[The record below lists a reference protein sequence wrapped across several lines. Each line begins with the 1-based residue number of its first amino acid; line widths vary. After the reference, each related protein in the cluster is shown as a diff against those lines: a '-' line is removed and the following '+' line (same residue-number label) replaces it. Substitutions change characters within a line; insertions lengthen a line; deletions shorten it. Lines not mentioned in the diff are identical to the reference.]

1 MFDDHS
7 LFSFVCLC
15 SRLKD
20 VTKLSCL
27 VKFAVTGGA
36 GFVGSYL
43 VKRLI
48 KENHDVVVIDSLYRG
63 KLENLKEVSDKIQ
76 FQKIDIRAFDSMRNI
91 IKNTDGVFH
100 EAALTDVQ
108 ESFTKQDE
116 YIDVNVKGTENI
128 FKIAKEFGVK
138 VVYASS
144 SSVYGNPEKT
154 PITED
159 SKRAPINPYGNT
171 KLEDEILAD
180 KYAKDGVSIIGLRYF
195 NIYGIGQ
202 TGSYA
207 GVITKFIN
215 NLRERKQPV
224 IFGNGEQKR
233 DFIFVEDIAR
243 ANVAAMKNNV
253 KSGFFNVGT
262 GVTASIKQ
270 LAEQMITLSGLR
282 LEPKYE
288 KPLAGDV
295 STSQADTSLTKKLLN
310 WEYQTKLNDGLK
322 IFFPL

>member
-1 MFDDHS
+1 M
-7 LFSFVCLC
+7 
-15 SRLKD
+15 
-20 VTKLSCL
+20 
-27 VKFAVTGGA
+27 KFAVTGGA

-43 VKRLI
+43 VKKLI
-48 KENHDVVVIDSLYRG
+48 NEDHDVIVIDNLYRG
-63 KLENLKEVSDKIQ
+63 NLKNLKEVSDKIQ
-76 FQKIDIRAFDSMRNI
+76 FQKVDIRDFDSMKNI

-116 YIDVNVKGTENI
+116 YTDVNVKGTENV
-128 FKIAKEFGVK
+128 FRIAKEFGTK

-171 KLEDEILAD
+171 KLEDEYLAE
-180 KYAKDGVSIIGLRYF
+180 KYTKDGVSIIGLRYF

-215 NLRERKQPV
+215 NIKEKKPPI

-233 DFIFVEDIAR
+233 DFIFVEDIAK
-243 ANVAAMKNNV
+243 ANAAAMKSSV

-262 GVTASIKQ
+262 GMTASIKQ
-270 LAEQMITLSGLR
+270 LAEQMIVLSGMK

-288 KPLAGDV
+288 KPLAGD
-295 STSQADTSLTKKLLN
+295 
-310 WEYQTKLNDGLK
+310 
-322 IFFPL
+322 IF

>member
-1 MFDDHS
+1 MTNS
-7 LFSFVCLC
+7 
-15 SRLKD
+15 SR
-20 VTKLSCL
+20 L

-48 KENHDVVVIDSLYRG
+48 KEEHDVVVIDSLYRG
-63 KLENLKEVSDKIQ
+63 KLENLKKVSDKIQ
-76 FQKIDIRAFDSMRNI
+76 FQKIDIRDFDVMRTI

-116 YIDVNVKGTENI
+116 YVDVNIKGTENV
-128 FKIAKEFGVK
+128 FKIAKEFGIK

-144 SSVYGNPEKT
+144 SSIYGNPEKT

-171 KLEDEILAD
+171 KLEDEFLAER
-180 KYAKDGVSIIGLRYF
+180 YANDGVSIIGLRYF
-195 NIYGIGQ
+195 NIYGKGQ
-202 TGSYA
+202 TRAYA

-215 NLRERKQPV
+215 NLREKKQPI

-233 DFIFVEDIAR
+233 DFIFVEDIAK
-243 ANVAAMKNNV
+243 ANIAAMKSNA

-262 GVTASIKQ
+262 GKTTSIRQ
-270 LAEQMITLSGLR
+270 LAEQMITLSGLE

-288 KPLAGDV
+288 KPLTGDV
-295 STSQADTSLTKKLLN
+295 FTSQADTTLTKKLLN
-310 WEYQTKLNDGLK
+310 WEYQTDLNNGLK

>member
-1 MFDDHS
+1 MTN
-7 LFSFVCLC
+7 L
-15 SRLKD
+15 SRH
-20 VTKLSCL
+20 

-48 KENHDVVVIDSLYRG
+48 NEDHDVIVIDNLYRG
-63 KLENLKEVSDKIQ
+63 NLKNLKEVSDKIQ
-76 FQKIDIRAFDSMRNI
+76 FQKVDIRDLDSMKNI

-116 YIDVNVKGTENI
+116 YTDVNVKGTENV
-128 FKIAKEFGVK
+128 FRIAKEFGTK

-171 KLEDEILAD
+171 KLEDEYLAE
-180 KYAKDGVSIIGLRYF
+180 KYVEDGVSIIGLRYF

-215 NLRERKQPV
+215 NLKEKKPPI

-233 DFIFVEDIAR
+233 DFIFVEDIAK
-243 ANVAAMKNNV
+243 ANAAAMKSSV

-262 GVTASIKQ
+262 GMTASIKQ
-270 LAEQMITLSGLR
+270 LAEQMIVLSGMK

-288 KPLAGDV
+288 KPLAGDIF
-295 STSQADTSLTKKLLN
+295 TSQADTSLTKKLLK

-322 IFFPL
+322 IFFS

>member
-1 MFDDHS
+1 MTNS
-7 LFSFVCLC
+7 
-15 SRLKD
+15 SR
-20 VTKLSCL
+20 L

-48 KENHDVVVIDSLYRG
+48 KEDHDVVVIDSLYRG

-76 FQKIDIRAFDSMRNI
+76 FQKIDIRDFDVIRTI

-116 YIDVNVKGTENI
+116 YVDVNIKGTENV
-128 FKIAKEFGVK
+128 FKIAKEFGIK

-144 SSVYGNPEKT
+144 SSIYGNPEKT
-154 PITED
+154 SITED

-171 KLEDEILAD
+171 KLEDEFLAER
-180 KYAKDGVSIIGLRYF
+180 YANDGVSIIGLRYF
-195 NIYGIGQ
+195 NIYGKGQ
-202 TGSYA
+202 NSSYA

-215 NLRERKQPV
+215 NLREKKQPI

-233 DFIFVEDIAR
+233 DFIFVEDIAK
-243 ANVAAMKNNV
+243 ANIAAMKSNV

-262 GVTASIKQ
+262 GITTSIKQ
-270 LAEQMITLSGLR
+270 LAEQMIVLSGLK

-288 KPLAGDV
+288 KPLTGDV
-295 STSQADTSLTKKLLN
+295 STSQADTSLTKKLIN
-310 WEYQTKLNDGLK
+310 WEYQTKLSDGLK

>member
-1 MFDDHS
+1 MTN
-7 LFSFVCLC
+7 L
-15 SRLKD
+15 SRF
-20 VTKLSCL
+20 

-43 VKRLI
+43 VKRLV
-48 KENHDVVVIDSLYRG
+48 KENHNVIVIDNLYRG
-63 KLENLKEVSDKIQ
+63 KLENLRDVSDKIQ
-76 FQKIDIRAFDSMRNI
+76 FQKIDIRDFDSTRNI
-91 IKNTDGVFH
+91 IKNTEGVFH

-116 YIDVNVKGTENI
+116 YTDVNVRGTENV
-128 FKIAKEFGVK
+128 FKIAKEFGIK
-138 VVYASS
+138 IVYASS

-159 SKRAPINPYGNT
+159 SKRSPINPYGNT
-171 KLEDEILAD
+171 KLEDEFLAE

-195 NIYGIGQ
+195 NVYGKGQ

-215 NLRERKQPV
+215 NLREGKQPI

-233 DFIFVEDIAR
+233 DFIFVEDIAK
-243 ANVAAMKNNV
+243 ANIAAMRSNV
-253 KSGFFNVGT
+253 KNGFFNIGT
-262 GVTASIKQ
+262 GITTSIKQ
-270 LAEQMITLSGLR
+270 LAEQMITLSGLG

-295 STSQADTSLTKKLLN
+295 FTSQADTTLTSRLLN

>member
-1 MFDDHS
+1 MIN
-7 LFSFVCLC
+7 L
-15 SRLKD
+15 SRH
-20 VTKLSCL
+20 

-48 KENHDVVVIDSLYRG
+48 NEDHDVIVMDNLYRG
-63 KLENLKEVSDKIQ
+63 NLKNLKEVSDKIQ
-76 FQKIDIRAFDSMRNI
+76 FQKVDIRDLDSMKNI

-116 YIDVNVKGTENI
+116 YTDVNVKGTENV
-128 FKIAKEFGVK
+128 FRIAKEFGTK

-154 PITED
+154 PITKD

-171 KLEDEILAD
+171 KLEDEYLAE
-180 KYAKDGVSIIGLRYF
+180 KYVEDGVSIIGLRYF

-215 NLRERKQPV
+215 NLKEKKQPI
-224 IFGNGEQKR
+224 IFGNGKQKR
-233 DFIFVEDIAR
+233 DFIFVEDVAK
-243 ANVAAMKNNV
+243 ANVAAMKSSV

-262 GVTASIKQ
+262 GMTTSIKQ
-270 LAEQMITLSGLR
+270 LAEQMIVLSGLK

-295 STSQADTSLTKKLLN
+295 FTSQADTSLTKKLLN
-310 WEYQTKLNDGLK
+310 WEYQTKLSDGLK

>member
-1 MFDDHS
+1 MTN
-7 LFSFVCLC
+7 L
-15 SRLKD
+15 SRH
-20 VTKLSCL
+20 

-48 KENHDVVVIDSLYRG
+48 NEDHDVIVIDNLYRG
-63 KLENLKEVSDKIQ
+63 NLKNLKEVSDKIQ
-76 FQKIDIRAFDSMRNI
+76 FQKVDIRDLDSMKNI

-116 YIDVNVKGTENI
+116 YTDVNVKGTENV
-128 FKIAKEFGVK
+128 FRIAKEFGTK

-171 KLEDEILAD
+171 KLEDEYLAE
-180 KYAKDGVSIIGLRYF
+180 KYVEDGVSIIGLRYF

-215 NLRERKQPV
+215 NLKEKKPPI

-233 DFIFVEDIAR
+233 DFIFVEDIAK
-243 ANVAAMKNNV
+243 ANAAAMKSSV

-262 GVTASIKQ
+262 GMTASIKQ
-270 LAEQMITLSGLR
+270 LAEQMIVLSGMK

-288 KPLAGDV
+288 KPLAGDIF
-295 STSQADTSLTKKLLN
+295 TSQADTSLTKKLLK
-310 WEYQTKLNDGLK
+310 WEYQTKLSDGLK

>member
-1 MFDDHS
+1 VVN
-7 LFSFVCLC
+7 L
-15 SRLKD
+15 SR
-20 VTKLSCL
+20 L

-48 KENHDVVVIDSLYRG
+48 NEDHDVIVIDNLYRG
-63 KLENLKEVSDKIQ
+63 NLKNLKEVSDKIQ
-76 FQKIDIRAFDSMRNI
+76 FQKVDIRDFDSMKNI
-91 IKNTDGVFH
+91 IKNTDGIFH

-116 YIDVNVKGTENI
+116 YTDVNVKGTENV
-128 FKIAKEFGVK
+128 FRIAKEFRTK

-159 SKRAPINPYGNT
+159 SKRAPINPYGST
-171 KLEDEILAD
+171 KLEDEYLAE

-215 NLRERKQPV
+215 NLKEKKPPI

-233 DFIFVEDIAR
+233 DFIFVEDIAN
-243 ANVAAMKNNV
+243 ANAAAMKSSV

-262 GVTASIKQ
+262 GMTASIKQ
-270 LAEQMITLSGLR
+270 LAEQMIVLSGLK

-295 STSQADTSLTKKLLN
+295 FTSQADTSLTKKLLN

-322 IFFPL
+322 IFFS

>member
-1 MFDDHS
+1 M
-7 LFSFVCLC
+7 
-15 SRLKD
+15 
-20 VTKLSCL
+20 
-27 VKFAVTGGA
+27 
-36 GFVGSYL
+36 
-43 VKRLI
+43 
-48 KENHDVVVIDSLYRG
+48 
-63 KLENLKEVSDKIQ
+63 
-76 FQKIDIRAFDSMRNI
+76 
-91 IKNTDGVFH
+91 
-100 EAALTDVQ
+100 
-108 ESFTKQDE
+108 
-116 YIDVNVKGTENI
+116 
-128 FKIAKEFGVK
+128 
-138 VVYASS
+138 
-144 SSVYGNPEKT
+144 PEKT

-295 STSQADTSLTKKLLN
+295 STSQADTSLTKKLL
-310 WEYQTKLNDGLK
+310 LS
-322 IFFPL
+322 

>member
-1 MFDDHS
+1 MTN
-7 LFSFVCLC
+7 L
-15 SRLKD
+15 SRH
-20 VTKLSCL
+20 

-43 VKRLI
+43 VKKLI
-48 KENHDVVVIDSLYRG
+48 NEDHDVIVIDNLYRG
-63 KLENLKEVSDKIQ
+63 NLKNLKEVSDKIQ
-76 FQKIDIRAFDSMRNI
+76 FQKVDIRDFDSMKNI

-116 YIDVNVKGTENI
+116 YTDVNVKGTENV
-128 FKIAKEFGVK
+128 FRIAKEFGTK

-171 KLEDEILAD
+171 KLEDEYLAE
-180 KYAKDGVSIIGLRYF
+180 KYVEDGVSIIGLRYF

-215 NLRERKQPV
+215 NLKEKKPPI

-233 DFIFVEDIAR
+233 DFIFVEDIAK
-243 ANVAAMKNNV
+243 ANAAAMKSSV

-262 GVTASIKQ
+262 GMTTSIKQ
-270 LAEQMITLSGLR
+270 LAEQMIVLSGLK

-295 STSQADTSLTKKLLN
+295 FTSQADTSLTKKLLK
-310 WEYQTKLNDGLK
+310 WEYQTKLSDGLK

>member
-1 MFDDHS
+1 M
-7 LFSFVCLC
+7 
-15 SRLKD
+15 
-20 VTKLSCL
+20 
-27 VKFAVTGGA
+27 KFTVTGGA

-43 VKRLI
+43 VKRLV
-48 KENHDVVVIDSLYRG
+48 KENHSLIVIDNLYRG
-63 KLENLKEVSDKIQ
+63 KLENLREISDRVQ
-76 FQKIDIRAFDSMRNI
+76 FQKVDIRDFDSMRDI

-116 YIDVNVKGTENI
+116 YVDVNVRGTENI
-128 FKIAKEFGVK
+128 FKIAKEFGIK
-138 VVYASS
+138 VIYASS
-144 SSVYGNPEKT
+144 SSVYGNPEKA
-154 PITED
+154 PITEN

-171 KLEDEILAD
+171 KLEDEFLAE
-180 KYAKDGVSIIGLRYF
+180 KYAEDGVSIIGLRYF
-195 NIYGIGQ
+195 NIYGKGQ

-215 NLRERKQPV
+215 NLKEKKQPI

-233 DFIFVEDIAR
+233 DFIFVEDIAK
-243 ANVAAMKNNV
+243 ANIAAMKSRIR
-253 KSGFFNVGT
+253 SGFFNIGT
-262 GVTASIKQ
+262 GRTTSIKQ
-270 LAEQMITLSGLR
+270 LAEQMITLSGLE

-295 STSQADTSLTKKLLN
+295 FNSQADTTLTKKLLK
-310 WEYQTKLNDGLK
+310 WEYQTDLNNGLK

>member
-7 LFSFVCLC
+7 LFSFVYFC

-20 VTKLSCL
+20 MTKLSCL
-27 VKFAVTGGA
+27 VKFVVTGGA

-43 VKRLI
+43 VKKLI
-48 KENHDVVVIDSLYRG
+48 KENHDVIVIDSLYRG
-63 KLENLKEVSDKIQ
+63 KLENLKEVIDKIQ
-76 FQKIDIRAFDSMRNI
+76 FQKIDIRDFDSMRNI

-128 FKIAKEFGVK
+128 FKIAKEFGIK
-138 VVYASS
+138 VIYASS

-171 KLEDEILAD
+171 KLEDEFLAD

-224 IFGNGEQKR
+224 IFGNGEQRR
-233 DFIFVEDIAR
+233 DFIFVEDIAS

-295 STSQADTSLTKKLLN
+295 STSQADTFLTKKLLK

>member
-1 MFDDHS
+1 
-7 LFSFVCLC
+7 
-15 SRLKD
+15 
-20 VTKLSCL
+20 
-27 VKFAVTGGA
+27 VKFVVTGGA

-43 VKRLI
+43 VKRLV
-48 KENHDVVVIDSLYRG
+48 KENHNVTVLDSLYRG
-63 KLENLKEVSDKIQ
+63 KLENISQVSKDIE
-76 FQKIDIRAFDSMRNI
+76 FQKMDIRDFDSMRNI
-91 IKNTDGVFH
+91 IKNSDGVFH

-108 ESFTKQDE
+108 ESFTKQEE
-116 YIDVNVKGTENI
+116 YVDVNVRGTENV
-128 FKIAKEFGVK
+128 FKIAKEFGIK

-171 KLEDEILAD
+171 KLEDEFLAE
-180 KYAKDGVSIIGLRYF
+180 KYIRDGTSIIGLRYF

-215 NLRERKQPV
+215 NLKDKKQPI
-224 IFGNGEQKR
+224 IFGDGQQKR

-243 ANVAAMKNNV
+243 ANIAAMKSNIKN
-253 KSGFFNVGT
+253 GFFNVGT
-262 GVTASIKQ
+262 GITTSIKQ
-270 LAEQMITLSGLR
+270 LAEQMIALSGLK

-288 KPLAGDV
+288 KPLVGDV
-295 STSQADTSLTKKLLN
+295 FTSQADTSMTKKILS
-310 WEYQTKLNDGLK
+310 WEYQIKLNDGLK

>member
-1 MFDDHS
+1 M
-7 LFSFVCLC
+7 
-15 SRLKD
+15 
-20 VTKLSCL
+20 TKLSCL
-27 VKFAVTGGA
+27 VKFVVTGGA

-76 FQKIDIRAFDSMRNI
+76 FQKIDIRDFDSMRNI
-91 IKNTDGVFH
+91 IKNIDGVFH

-138 VVYASS
+138 VIYASS

-171 KLEDEILAD
+171 KLEDEFLAD

-224 IFGNGEQKR
+224 IFGNGEQRR

-243 ANVAAMKNNV
+243 ANIAAMKNNV

-262 GVTASIKQ
+262 GLTVSIKQ

>member
-1 MFDDHS
+1 MTN
-7 LFSFVCLC
+7 L
-15 SRLKD
+15 SRH
-20 VTKLSCL
+20 

-43 VKRLI
+43 VKKLI
-48 KENHDVVVIDSLYRG
+48 NEDHDVIVIDNLYRG
-63 KLENLKEVSDKIQ
+63 NLKNLKEVSDKIQ
-76 FQKIDIRAFDSMRNI
+76 FQKVDIRDFDSMKNI

-116 YIDVNVKGTENI
+116 YTDVNVKGTENV
-128 FKIAKEFGVK
+128 FRIAKEFGTK

-171 KLEDEILAD
+171 KLEDEYLAE
-180 KYAKDGVSIIGLRYF
+180 KYVEDGVSIIGLRYF

-215 NLRERKQPV
+215 NLKEKKPPI

-233 DFIFVEDIAR
+233 DFIFVEDIAK
-243 ANVAAMKNNV
+243 ANAAAMKSSV

-262 GVTASIKQ
+262 GMTASIKQ
-270 LAEQMITLSGLR
+270 LAEQMIVLSGMK

-288 KPLAGDV
+288 KPLAGDIF
-295 STSQADTSLTKKLLN
+295 TSQADTSLTKKLLK

-322 IFFPL
+322 IFFS

>member
-1 MFDDHS
+1 MK
-7 LFSFVCLC
+7 FV
-15 SRLKD
+15 
-20 VTKLSCL
+20 
-27 VKFAVTGGA
+27 VTGGA
-36 GFVGSYL
+36 GFVGNYL
-43 VKRLI
+43 VKMLI
-48 KENHDVVVIDSLYRG
+48 KENHDVVVIDNLYRG
-63 KLENLKEVSDKIQ
+63 KLKNLKEVSDKIQ
-76 FQKIDIRAFDSMRNI
+76 FEKIDIRDFDAIRTI

-116 YIDVNVKGTENI
+116 YVDVNIKGTENV
-128 FKIAKEFGVK
+128 FKIARTFGIK

-144 SSVYGNPEKT
+144 SSIYGNPEKT

-171 KLEDEILAD
+171 KLEDEFLAER
-180 KYAKDGVSIIGLRYF
+180 YANDNVSIIGLRYF
-195 NIYGIGQ
+195 NIYGKGQ
-202 TGSYA
+202 NSSYA

-215 NLRERKQPV
+215 NLRKKKQPI

-233 DFIFVEDIAR
+233 DFIFVEDIAK
-243 ANVAAMKNNV
+243 ANIAAMKSNV
-253 KSGFFNVGT
+253 KNGFFNVGT
-262 GVTASIKQ
+262 GITTSIKQ
-270 LAEQMITLSGLR
+270 LAEQMIVLSGLK

-288 KPLAGDV
+288 KPLTGDV

>member
-1 MFDDHS
+1 MTN
-7 LFSFVCLC
+7 L
-15 SRLKD
+15 SRH
-20 VTKLSCL
+20 

-43 VKRLI
+43 VKKLI
-48 KENHDVVVIDSLYRG
+48 NEDHDVIVIDNLYRG
-63 KLENLKEVSDKIQ
+63 NLKNLKEVSDKIQ
-76 FQKIDIRAFDSMRNI
+76 FQKIDIRDLDSMKNI

-116 YIDVNVKGTENI
+116 YTDVNVKGTENV
-128 FKIAKEFGVK
+128 FRIANEFGIK

-159 SKRAPINPYGNT
+159 SQRAPINPYGYT
-171 KLEDEILAD
+171 KLEDEYLAE
-180 KYAKDGVSIIGLRYF
+180 KYVEDGVSIIGLRYF

-215 NLRERKQPV
+215 NLKEKKPPI

-233 DFIFVEDIAR
+233 DFIFVEDIAK
-243 ANVAAMKNNV
+243 ANVAAMKSSV

-262 GVTASIKQ
+262 GMTTSIKQ
-270 LAEQMITLSGLR
+270 LAEQMIVLSGLK

-295 STSQADTSLTKKLLN
+295 FTSQADTSLTKKLLK
-310 WEYQTKLNDGLK
+310 WEYQTKLSDGLK

>member
-1 MFDDHS
+1 MTN
-7 LFSFVCLC
+7 L
-15 SRLKD
+15 SRH
-20 VTKLSCL
+20 

-43 VKRLI
+43 VKKLI
-48 KENHDVVVIDSLYRG
+48 NEDHDVIVIDNLYRG
-63 KLENLKEVSDKIQ
+63 NLKNLKEVSDKIQ
-76 FQKIDIRAFDSMRNI
+76 FQKVDIRDFDSMKNI

-116 YIDVNVKGTENI
+116 YTDVNVKGTENV
-128 FKIAKEFGVK
+128 FRIAKEFGTK

-171 KLEDEILAD
+171 KLEDEYLAE
-180 KYAKDGVSIIGLRYF
+180 KYVEDGVSIIGLRYF

-215 NLRERKQPV
+215 NLKEKKPPI

-233 DFIFVEDIAR
+233 DFIFVEDIAK
-243 ANVAAMKNNV
+243 ANAAAMKSSV

-262 GVTASIKQ
+262 GMTASIKQ
-270 LAEQMITLSGLR
+270 LAEQMIVLSGMK

-288 KPLAGDV
+288 KPLAGDIF
-295 STSQADTSLTKKLLN
+295 TSQADTSLTKKLLK
-310 WEYQTKLNDGLK
+310 WEYQTKLSDGLK

>member
-1 MFDDHS
+1 MTN
-7 LFSFVCLC
+7 L
-15 SRLKD
+15 SRH
-20 VTKLSCL
+20 

-48 KENHDVVVIDSLYRG
+48 NEDHDVIVIDNLYRG
-63 KLENLKEVSDKIQ
+63 NLKNLKEVSDKIQ
-76 FQKIDIRAFDSMRNI
+76 FQKVDIRDLDSMKNI

-116 YIDVNVKGTENI
+116 YTDVNVKGTENV
-128 FKIAKEFGVK
+128 FRIANEFGIK

-171 KLEDEILAD
+171 KLEDEYLAE
-180 KYAKDGVSIIGLRYF
+180 KYVEDGVSIIGLRYF

-215 NLRERKQPV
+215 NLKEKKQPI
-224 IFGNGEQKR
+224 IFGNGKQKR
-233 DFIFVEDIAR
+233 DFIFVEDVAK
-243 ANVAAMKNNV
+243 ANVAAMKSSV

-262 GVTASIKQ
+262 GMTTSIKQ
-270 LAEQMITLSGLR
+270 LAEQMIVLSGLK

-295 STSQADTSLTKKLLN
+295 FTSQADTSLTKKLLN
-310 WEYQTKLNDGLK
+310 WEYQTKLSDGLK